1 MYTHIRTYCET
12 VIGYIIVKKRRRG
25 VAVKELARINGKTS
39 RLRTIW
45 VFFLLVH
52 WIYTLDRDKEI
63 KKENNNKNKIR
74 KIMNVR
80 DTRTGAFVRHKKRLL
95 LIASEND
102 VFRFISKRPMSC
114 PVVITRR
121 VSKRLHAPISSTT
134 STFYTHLYTF
144 IGQGQHKCCY
154 TKKNNFEYDSVR

>member
-1 MYTHIRTYCET
+1 MYTYIRTYCET

-45 VFFLLVH
+45 VFVLPVH

-80 DTRTGAFVRHKKRLL
+80 DTQTGAFVCHKNRLL
-95 LIASEND
+95 LIANENY
-102 VFRFISKRPMSC
+102 VFRFISKRPISC
-114 PVVITRR
+114 PVVVKRH
-121 VSKRLHAPISSTT
+121 VSKRLQALFSSTT
-134 STFYTHLYTF
+134 RTIYTQLYTF
-144 IGQGQHKCCY
+144 IGQRQYKCY
-154 TKKNNFEYDSVR
+154 TKKKNHFEYDSAR